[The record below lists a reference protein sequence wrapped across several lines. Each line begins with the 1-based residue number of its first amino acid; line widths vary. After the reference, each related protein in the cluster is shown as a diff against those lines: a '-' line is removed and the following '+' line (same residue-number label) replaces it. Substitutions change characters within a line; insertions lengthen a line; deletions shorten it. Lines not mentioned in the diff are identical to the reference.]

1 MLITGPEFHDLIEQ
15 GVINALPENIN
26 GASVDVRLGGEIL
39 VESTQAENPVDL
51 EAKQAPAMTR
61 FEITEDSDI
70 GLIIQPGE
78 FFLGHTIEEFHLPDT
93 ISADFML
100 RSSVAR
106 AGLEHLHAG
115 WADPGF
121 HGAQLTLE
129 FKNMCRYHRL
139 RLRAGMRIGQLRFF
153 RHGHAGTYSYRNKG
167 KYNGQR
173 GVQQTKGT
181 S

>member
-1 MLITGPEFHDLIEQ
+1 MLVAGPELRDLIDT
-15 GVINALPENIN
+15 GVINALPQNIN
-26 GASVDVRLGGEIL
+26 GASIDIRLGTEVYIEDPDRGRTI
-39 VESTQAENPVDL
+39 DL
-51 EAKQAPAMTR
+51 EAKQAPSMIR
-61 FEITEDSDI
+61 YEMPEE
-70 GLIIQPGE
+70 GLIVNPGE
-78 FFLGHTIEEFHLPDT
+78 FFLAHTIEEFNLPDT

-129 FKNMCRYHRL
+129 FKNMCQYNRL
-139 RLRAGMRIGQLRFF
+139 RLKPGMRIGQLRFF
-153 RHGHAGTYSYRNKG
+153 RHGHAGEFSYRIKG

-173 GVQQTKGT
+173 GVQETKGT

>member
-1 MLITGPEFHDLIEQ
+1 MLITGPEFRTLIEG
-15 GVINALPENIN
+15 GVIDALPENIN
-26 GASVDVRLGGEIL
+26 GASLDIRLGSEIFI
-39 VESTQAENPVDL
+39 EDPDRGSTIDL
-51 EAKQAPAMTR
+51 EAKQAPVMTR
-61 FEITEDSDI
+61 IEIPE
-70 GLIIQPGE
+70 GGVIINPGE
-78 FFLGHTIEEFHLPDT
+78 FFLGHTIEFFNLPDT

-129 FKNMCRYHRL
+129 FKNMCQYNRL
-139 RLRAGMRIGQLRFF
+139 RLHAGMRIGQLRFF
-153 RHGHAGTYSYRNKG
+153 RHGHAGEYSYRLKG
-167 KYNGQR
+167 KYNNQR